1 MDEPEIETVER
12 GGDVIALHV
21 HPAPADAP
29 TLAVLWPAMGVPA
42 RYYRTF
48 AAELTAAGVAVVVA
62 DLRGTGASLPRAS
75 RASAYGLGE
84 LVTDVDAVL
93 EHLKPRR
100 AGRRTILVGH
110 SLGGQACALHLAT
123 ENAADPTARPAAD
136 AAVQRASAD
145 AAVQRASADAAVQRA
160 ANTTENA
167 ADTTAQ
173 SAADTIA
180 RPAADTTASGGGSDV
195 AGLVLLAVGLPYW
208 RNYPGRQRRL
218 AVLVQTQ
225 VLGVASAVLRV
236 WPGWGFGG
244 RQARG
249 VIRDWAHS
257 ARTGRYPRLSGVDVE
272 AGLRLVTTP
281 VLAVDMAGDRY
292 TPPGTVSRLLDKLS
306 GAPVTRERYAPGAVI
321 DHFRWAKHGG
331 ELANR
336 IAAWARSL

>member
-1 MDEPEIETVER
+1 
-12 GGDVIALHV
+12 
-21 HPAPADAP
+21 
-29 TLAVLWPAMGVPA
+29 MGVPA
-42 RYYRTF
+42 RYYRAF
-48 AAELTAAGVAVVVA
+48 AAELSAAGVAVVVA

-84 LVTDVDAVL
+84 LVADVDAVL
-93 EHLKPRR
+93 DHLKPRR

-123 ENAADPTARPAAD
+123 E
-136 AAVQRASAD
+136 
-145 AAVQRASADAAVQRA
+145 RA
-160 ANTTENA
+160 ANATANA
-167 ADTTAQ
+167 ADTTARR
-173 SAADTIA
+173 T
-180 RPAADTTASGGGSDV
+180 ADTTAQRAAHTTAQRAAHTTAQRAADARENAPGPSENAPDSTERTLDATGAASDVGGRTSHAAERAARPSGRVAGGGVGGSDV

-218 AVLVQTQ
+218 AVLAQTQ
-225 VLGVASAVLRV
+225 ALGVASAVLRV

-306 GAPVTRERYAPGAVI
+306 GAPVTRGHYAPEAVI

-331 ELANR
+331 ELAGR